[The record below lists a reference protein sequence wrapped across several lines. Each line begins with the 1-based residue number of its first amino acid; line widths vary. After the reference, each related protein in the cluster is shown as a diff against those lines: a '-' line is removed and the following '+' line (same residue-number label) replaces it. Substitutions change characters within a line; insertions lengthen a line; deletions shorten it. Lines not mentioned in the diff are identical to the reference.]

1 MLSNDCRPDE
11 NPDTAKINCPL
22 IEFCTGC
29 RILWIRYLTLTIT
42 VLVSLF
48 FGAPASILVYV
59 HVKNFISGKTTNE
72 RFARAARANST
83 NSSDRSES
91 ANSIAGLS
99 TNEIVYS
106 DAIPARRRRRGYC
119 GNCIQFCC

>member
-1 MLSNDCRPDE
+1 ML
-11 NPDTAKINCPL
+11 TV
-22 IEFCTGC
+22 
-29 RILWIRYLTLTIT
+29 TL
-42 VLVSLF
+42 LVSLF

-91 ANSIAGLS
+91 ANSNVGLS
-99 TNEIVYS
+99 TNDIVYN
-106 DAIPARRRRRGYC
+106 DGIPARRRRRGYC
-119 GNCIQFCC
+119 GNCI